1 MKGQAGQYYDIGPL
15 NVSHLWL
22 IMTHI
27 MIYHD
32 PYYGVLWP
40 ILWHRSVKCF
50 VPSLT
55 YWPHLTWWDKLTS
68 CIFDKSDGH
77 NSTGYLGPSCILRL
91 YQSPVPCYTIVYN
104 APETWSVVSRWP
116 SSRLGHWSC
125 YTNALIMSYKYID
138 HVIQVH
144 WSCYTNTLILL
155 YKYTNLCSYTN
166 TLIMLYTM
174 PPKHDRYSQGSH
186 PAGAWAMCIHW
197 SCEADQCYAGGG
209 PKEYCLQQTDKIW
222 WSVCF
227 HEVWIGF
234 KLDFLIR

>member
-1 MKGQAGQYYDIGPL
+1 MFRP
-15 NVSHLWL
+15 
-22 IMTHI
+22 
-27 MIYHD
+27 
-32 PYYGVLWP
+32 
-40 ILWHRSVKCF
+40 
-50 VPSLT
+50 
-55 YWPHLTWWDKLTS
+55 
-68 CIFDKSDGH
+68 IFDILATFDMMGQIDILHIWQIGVGH

-155 YKYTNLCSYTN
+155 YKYTNLV
-166 TLIMLYTM
+166 I
-174 PPKHDRYSQGSH
+174 Q
-186 PAGAWAMCIHW
+186 IHW
-197 SCEADQCYAGGG
+197 SCYIQCPQNMIGILRVAIQQGHGPCVSIDHVSQPVLCGG
-209 PKEYCLQQTDKIW
+209 PKEYCLQETDKIW

-227 HEVWIGF
+227 HELWIGF
-234 KLDFLIR
+234 KLDFLILLCRGTKE

>member
-1 MKGQAGQYYDIGPL
+1 M
-15 NVSHLWL
+15 
-22 IMTHI
+22 
-27 MIYHD
+27 
-32 PYYGVLWP
+32 
-40 ILWHRSVKCF
+40 LWHRSVKCVF
-50 VPSLT
+50 TSLT

-155 YKYTNLCSYTN
+155 YKYTNLV
-166 TLIMLYTM
+166 I
-174 PPKHDRYSQGSH
+174 Q
-186 PAGAWAMCIHW
+186 IHW
-197 SCEADQCYAGGG
+197 SCYIQCPQNMIGILRVAIQQGHGPCVSIDHVRQTSVMQGGG
-209 PKEYCLQQTDKIW
+209 PRNIVSNRQTK
-222 WSVCF
+222 SGGRFVF
-227 HEVWIGF
+227 MRYGLVSN
-234 KLDFLIR
+234 